1 MTEWSEGIRHRK
13 CGFFRKGKQ
22 GCPAVALD
30 EWRFYDLNGPMK
42 KIQMMLVRGCLTG
55 AAVLLAACA
64 AATPGSRV
72 AQAPQL
78 FEALTTP
85 QKQAVLE
92 GRVLEGMS
100 PDAVYLAWGRPDRV
114 TRGSQNGTPFELWRF
129 TELQPVYRSAVNLG
143 WGYGYGPYG
152 YGGRGYYDPAFV
164 GVETGPDYVPVTA
177 AVVRFSR
184 NRVIAWERLR

>member
-1 MTEWSEGIRHRK
+1 
-13 CGFFRKGKQ
+13 
-22 GCPAVALD
+22 
-30 EWRFYDLNGPMK
+30 MK

-55 AAVLLAACA
+55 AALVLAACA

-78 FEALTTP
+78 FEALTAP

-92 GRVLEGMS
+92 GRVLEGMT

-129 TELQPVYRSAVNLG
+129 TELQAIYSSAVQ
-143 WGYGYGPYG
+143 
-152 YGGRGYYDPAFV
+152 V
-164 GVETGPDYVPVTA
+164 GPDYVPVTA

-184 NRVIAWERLR
+184 NLVIAWERLR